1 MQETLDKSK
10 QVKNVGII
18 LRPNSSHI
26 KPIFL
31 DIKNRLQHEGIAV
44 TLEHSGA
51 RMLGFTQNDIQS
63 HNMSHICSY
72 ADMLFSIGGDGT
84 LLSVAR
90 QSYGSNVPILGI
102 NSGRLGYLTIAMPD
116 SIKDIIPRIKSGDYE
131 IKKHL
136 MLEGYVQDSVGMET
150 MQPLVALNEFLL
162 SRAGFSGMLELE
174 AYINGILFN
183 HYRLDGLLVATP
195 TGSSAYN
202 ISAGGSL
209 VYPSCRN
216 VLLTPICAHALT
228 QRPIILNDEFSIEFR
243 FKTAGTLICDGQQR
257 ISIPQG
263 SIICIRVAQHSANLV
278 ELESNFYFM
287 RLRDK
292 FGWGQVD

>member
-1 MQETLDKSK
+1 MQESRR
-10 QVKNVGII
+10 VKNVGVI
-18 LRPNSSHI
+18 LRPHSTHI

-31 DIKNRLQHEGIAV
+31 DIQERLQKEEIAV
-44 TLEHSGA
+44 ALEHSGA
-51 RMLGFTQNDIQS
+51 RMLGLDDSNSRS
-63 HNMSHICSY
+63 HDMSYICKY

-102 NSGRLGYLTIAMPD
+102 NSGRLGYLTVAMP
-116 SIKDIIPRIKSGDYE
+116 SEIPHIIPRIKNGDYAV
-131 IKKHL
+131 KSHL
-136 MLEGYVQDSVGMET
+136 MLEGYVQESVNMET

-162 SRAGFSGMLELE
+162 SRASFSGMLELE
-174 AYINGILFN
+174 SYINGILFN

-216 VLLTPICAHALT
+216 ILLTPICAHALT
-228 QRPIILNDEFSIEFR
+228 QRPIILNDEFMITFK

-257 ISIPQG
+257 VSISQG
-263 SIICIRVAQHSANLV
+263 SVICIKAAPHKANLV
-278 ELESNFYFM
+278 ELDSNSYFV

-292 FGWGQVD
+292 FGWGQLD